1 MIDHLDTLLFRLF
14 RWRITELTTDLQVR
28 FQPPDQSWLTMVSNS
43 TGNCLNVYLADLRE
57 NRRLRT
63 NERPRSHSGSDV
75 YELPPPRR
83 VDCHYLISAWSPAP
97 PTPGLDTTPDEHAL
111 LAETALVLGRD
122 DVLDPA
128 PICAATRPP
137 NLFAIAVPPPLAGEL
152 LPVTVLPVE
161 GFSKYAEFW
170 GTMGS
175 SNRWKPCVYAVITIP
190 LKESPVRAG
199 PMVTTLSIETATS
212 GASGSG
218 ETFLH
223 IGGTLRATGLPNAAV
238 VPGAT
243 VELLTTS
250 SVRRQVVRTDVD
262 GRFVFVQVAP
272 GDYLLRFG
280 AVGFGSI
287 TSPVLVVPAPSGS
300 YDIHF

>member
-14 RWRITELTTDLQVR
+14 RWRISELTTDLQVR

-43 TGNCLNVYLADLRE
+43 TGNCLNVYLVDLRE

-97 PTPGLDTTPDEHAL
+97 PTSGLDTTPDEHAL

-199 PMVTTLSIETATS
+199 PIVTTMITETLPWDVPAAAATRY
-212 GASGSG
+212 
-218 ETFLH
+218 H
-223 IGGTLRATGLPNAAV
+223 IGGQVLAAAQPV
-238 VPGAT
+238 AHAW
-243 VELLTTS
+243 VELLDAAAAARVKLARADS
-250 SVRRQVVRTDVD
+250 L
-262 GRFVFVQVAP
+262 GRFIFADVVG
-272 GDYLLRFG
+272 GDYQLRASAHPQG
-280 AVGFGSI
+280 VTALHPI
-287 TSPVLVVPAPSGS
+287 TVPEPSGT
-300 YDIHF
+300 YDVRY